1 MTGWLNPDVIGIDLG
16 VTVLMAENLRTGFVW
31 DLFMK
36 NEEVR
41 RSLDLVGLKAS
52 SSNCVVSQGLLTIF
66 SLLSSIYFSFKFF

>member
-41 RSLDLVGLKAS
+41 RSLDLVGLKTN

-66 SLLSSIYFSFKFF
+66 SLLSSIYFSFKLF